1 LSLDLSRLGGP
12 INILHVKTRKSN
24 YCAAR
29 AELNS
34 GCEDRGDLLKHV
46 KVTQWVRGRLKSHP
60 TKG

>member
-1 LSLDLSRLGGP
+1 MTANLMVGVLIQNNPESP
-12 INILHVKTRKSN
+12 NQ
-24 YCAAR
+24 APAR